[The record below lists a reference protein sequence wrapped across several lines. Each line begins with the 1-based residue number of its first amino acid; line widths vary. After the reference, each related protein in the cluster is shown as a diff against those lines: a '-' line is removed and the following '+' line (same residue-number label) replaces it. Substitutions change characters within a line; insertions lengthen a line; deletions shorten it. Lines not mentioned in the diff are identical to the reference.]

1 MGGRRREKDLESQL
15 EEAKAVIAALISGW
29 EESLTRTAAAPRLV
43 REARAALAGS
53 EARFR
58 ALVENTSDAIA
69 LLGPEGH
76 VSYVSPAITTMLG
89 HRPTDLT
96 GKPGLAFL
104 HPVDRKRMR
113 KLFARSIWEGA
124 VLLRDEVRARHA
136 DGSWRNLEL
145 SIVSWLEDAER
156 GCHCRH
162 PARHHRPQAVG
173 VHPPPAG
180 GDRRSSDDA
189 IIGTTLNGVI
199 TSWDHGAGMTY
210 DELVVEDERDASL
223 KVRASLLE
231 EGTIA
236 VANRH
241 LRPADGAIVPVDI
254 SAAVVRVGDV
264 S

>member
-1 MGGRRREKDLESQL
+1 MGGRRREKDLESRL

-43 REARAALAGS
+43 REAHAALAGS
-53 EARFR
+53 KARFR
-58 ALVENTSDAIA
+58 ALVENTSDVIA

-145 SIVSWLEDAER
+145 SIVSWLEDAS
-156 GCHCRH
+156 
-162 PARHHRPQAVG
+162 V
-173 VHPPPAG
+173 
-180 GDRRSSDDA
+180 DA
-189 IIGTTLNGVI
+189 IVVTLRDI
-199 TSWDHGAGMTY
+199 TDRKQSEST
-210 DELVVEDERDASL
+210 
-223 KVRASLLE
+223 VRPLA
-231 EGTIA
+231 
-236 VANRH
+236 
-241 LRPADGAIVPVDI
+241 AIVDPPTTP
-254 SAAVVRVGDV
+254 SSERL
-264 S
+264 